1 MYISIVG
8 TAGSGK
14 TTLFKALAENKSNG
28 PRNGANNASPLV
40 TIEVPD
46 ERLDALTKIFN
57 PKKTVY
63 SRIEVADTVAIRE
76 GEVKNETLD
85 AKSLQWM
92 RKSDAILLIVRH
104 FDHLGAGDGADP
116 IADFRTIHDEFLL
129 SDMAQIEVRLER
141 IAKQGK
147 TKTLGTLDQEKALLE
162 QCLSHLESGQL
173 LSTLPLS
180 SEDEK
185 KLRGFQFLSRKPMMV
200 VLNCAEK
207 SLDDATVVPRLQE
220 QLPKQIPVITACAQ
234 LEAELAS
241 MSSDEQAQFMA
252 EYGLTEAVR
261 GRIIR
266 LARDTL
272 GLISF
277 LTVGDDECRAWPIRC
292 GSTAQDA
299 AGTIHTDFYQK
310 FIRAEAVAYK
320 DFMGLGGFAGCK
332 KAGVW
337 RLEGKTYLVQDGDI
351 LCIRAGN

>member
-1 MYISIVG
+1 MYISVVG

-14 TTLFKALAENKSNG
+14 TALFRALANG
-28 PRNGANNASPLV
+28 NGTGNGSLLA

-46 ERLDALTKIFN
+46 ERLDALVKIFN

-85 AKSLQWM
+85 SKSLQQM
-92 RKSDAILLIVRH
+92 RKSDAMLLVVRH
-104 FDHLGAGDGADP
+104 FENGHTGDPGN
-116 IADFRTIHDEFLL
+116 DFRTVYNEFIL
-129 SDMAQIEVRLER
+129 SDMVQIELRLER
-141 IAKQGK
+141 IRKQGGSK
-147 TKTLGTLDQEKALLE
+147 AQEVFQQEKILLE
-162 QCLSHLESGQL
+162 QCLAHLEAGEPL
-173 LSTLPLS
+173 YTLPLAEE
-180 SEDEK
+180 EDK

-200 VLNCAEK
+200 VINCGEETLGDTTIAAHLKEG
-207 SLDDATVVPRLQE
+207 
-220 QLPKQIPVITACAQ
+220 LPAHIPVITACAQ

-241 MSSDEQAQFMA
+241 MTSDEQAQFMSG
-252 EYGLTEAVR
+252 YGIKEAVR

-277 LTVGDDECRAWPIRC
+277 LTVGDDECRAWPLRN
-292 GSTAQDA
+292 GMTAQDA

-310 FIRAEAVAYK
+310 FIRAETVAYD
-320 DFMGLGGFAGCK
+320 DFISLGGFAGCK

-337 RLEGKTYLVQDGDI
+337 RLEGKTYIVRDGDI

>member
-1 MYISIVG
+1 MYISVVG

-14 TTLFKALAENKSNG
+14 TTLFRALASDNG
-28 PRNGANNASPLV
+28 NGAGNAGSPLT

-85 AKSLQWM
+85 AKSLQQM
-92 RKSDAILLIVRH
+92 RKSDAILLVVRH
-104 FDHLGAGDGADP
+104 FENGHAGDP
-116 IADFRTIHDEFLL
+116 INDFQTVYNEFIL
-129 SDMAQIEVRLER
+129 SDMAQIELRLER
-141 IAKQGK
+141 IRKQAGNK
-147 TKTLGTLDQEKALLE
+147 AQGMFDQEKALLE
-162 QCLSHLESGQL
+162 QCLAHLETEQPL
-173 LSTLPLS
+173 YTLPLAVE
-180 SEDEK
+180 EDK
-185 KLRGFQFLSRKPMMV
+185 RLRGFQFLSRKPMMIV
-200 VLNCAEK
+200 INCAEETLGD
-207 SLDDATVVPRLQE
+207 SAVADRLKE
-220 QLPKQIPVITACAQ
+220 RLPAHVPVITACAQ

-241 MSSDEQAQFMA
+241 MTSDEQAQFMTG
-252 EYGLTEAVR
+252 YGIKEAVR

-277 LTVGDDECRAWPIRC
+277 LTVGDDECRAWPIRN
-292 GSTAQDA
+292 GMTAQDA

-310 FIRAEAVAYK
+310 FIRAETVAYD
-320 DFMGLGGFAGCK
+320 DFIGLGGFAGCK

-337 RLEGKTYLVQDGDI
+337 RLEGKTYIVQDGDI